1 MDPQDNHRRRHFTA
15 EQKVA
20 ILRQHLVE
28 HLPISDLCQ
37 KHQIQPSVFYRWQQ
51 EFFENGAAA
60 FACLPRARGADKAQQ
75 TITRLEEK
83 LQVKDQVIAE
93 IMEEM
98 VRAKKERGRS

>member
-28 HLPISDLCQ
+28 HVPISDLCQ

-60 FACLPRARGADKAQQ
+60 FTQPSRARGADKAQQ
-75 TITRLEEK
+75 TIARLEEK

-98 VRAKKERGRS
+98 VRTKKESGRN

>member
-1 MDPQDNHRRRHFTA
+1 MDPQDNHHRRHFTA

-20 ILRQHLVE
+20 LLRLHLVE
-28 HLPISDLCQ
+28 HVPISDLCQ
-37 KHQIQPSVFYRWQQ
+37 QHQIQPSVFYRWQQ

-60 FACLPRARGADKAQQ
+60 FTQPTRAGRVDKAQQ
-75 TITRLEEK
+75 TIARLEEK

-98 VRAKKERGRS
+98 VRTKKDTGRS